1 MIICEEAKINN
12 NAGKGWAL
20 FNMAC
25 TRSRAKE
32 GFGSVG
38 GRCNHTG
45 AKHLTLEIVV
55 PYTCN
60 ISEPSQEMDRRKNDK
75 LLDFL

>member
-1 MIICEEAKINN
+1 M
-12 NAGKGWAL
+12 
-20 FNMAC
+20 
-25 TRSRAKE
+25 
-32 GFGSVG
+32 G

-60 ISEPSQEMDRRKNDK
+60 ISEPSEEMDRRKNDVNINK
-75 LLDFL
+75 FIRKS